1 MWNAT
6 WHNFNVI
13 LLNCG
18 MNIQIQKIQDK
29 SSCWHKNDNTSSIL
43 TKKLCLLKITWPK
56 KVIPTKSYSLA
67 MLYLHH
73 TKYLNHAQPRW
84 QAKQLFYTF
93 DVLKLFQSSRNTWA
107 WAMDIAL
114 WVEYNNE
121 GVMWRRQKR
130 RKSHINEAN
139 QWAMEMPINRYQCE
153 WVGIAMQRMH

>member
-1 MWNAT
+1 MRSAT

-18 MNIQIQKIQDK
+18 MNIQIRKIQDK
-29 SSCWHKNDNTSSIL
+29 SSYWHKNNNTSSIL
-43 TKKLCLLKITWPK
+43 PKQSCLLKITWPK

-84 QAKQLFYTF
+84 QAKQLFHTLVISIF
-93 DVLKLFQSSRNTWA
+93 FQFSRNTWA
-107 WAMDIAL
+107 WAMDMAL
-114 WVEYNNE
+114 WVEYNMMM

-130 RKSHINEAN
+130 RKYHVDEAN
-139 QWAMEMPINRYQCE
+139 QRAMEMPINWCQHE
-153 WVGIAMQRMH
+153 E